1 MPKTL
6 IVVKYIKKRTQ
17 LIQIE
22 AGVIDIEKE

>member
-6 IVVKYIKKRTQ
+6 IVVKHIKKRTQ

-22 AGVIDIEKE
+22 VVRIVIEKE